1 MLPTLQQP
9 IWNQTR
15 PPLHFSLALHSPNK
29 QNKQRNKRAFL
40 LLLFVLHPE
49 FVKTRHRDISNHNK
63 TQEKNIQTSI
73 LKYCIKASLQW
84 VFLQLIYFTAL
95 WVHKRLP
102 STVSMQRIS
111 AAIFLRCDKAF
122 FFVCLHWNH
131 NLQLMLHILA
141 LIKIKKNHFLS
152 SSPPGHSWLHR
163 TILPVHFLQADPSCL
178 KLPTCKEL
186 ILYLWQSEP
195 LNPFLNLCKIGLR
208 DGRSAHGSW
217 MQMHHKPRQLPIFFC
232 SVLS

>member
-15 PPLHFSLALHSPNK
+15 PSLHFSLALHSPNK

-49 FVKTRHRDISNHNK
+49 FVKTRHRDINNHNK
-63 TQEKNIQTSI
+63 SQEKNIQTSI
-73 LKYCIKASLQW
+73 LKYSIKASLQW
-84 VFLQLIYFTAL
+84 VFLQLISFTAL

-122 FFVCLHWNH
+122 FCLF
-131 NLQLMLHILA
+131 A
-141 LIKIKKNHFLS
+141 LK
-152 SSPPGHSWLHR
+152 PQPATDATHSCFDKDQEEPL
-163 TILPVHFLQADPSCL
+163 
-178 KLPTCKEL
+178 L
-186 ILYLWQSEP
+186 ILFSSRSLLTSQDYSP
-195 LNPFLNLCKIGLR
+195 CAFSS
-208 DGRSAHGSW
+208 GRS
-217 MQMHHKPRQLPIFFC
+217 I
-232 SVLS
+232 LS

>member
-15 PPLHFSLALHSPNK
+15 PSLHFSLALHSPNK
-29 QNKQRNKRAFL
+29 QNKETKG
-40 LLLFVLHPE
+40 LFYYYYLYCILSLWRQDTAILTTTTKVRR
-49 FVKTRHRDISNHNK
+49 KTYK
-63 TQEKNIQTSI
+63 TSI